1 MAIRNG
7 TIAAAFGRRAQEPC
21 LDLKRLQYFVAVA
34 DTGSF
39 SVAAA
44 SLHLAQSTLSGH
56 VLALEKELGQALLV
70 RHGRGAEP
78 TESGRAL
85 LAHARGIFELAD
97 QARTDMLDRQ
107 ASPRG
112 QVTVGLPPH
121 VALRLSADIVSGFRA
136 QYPNAM
142 VCIEE
147 ALSIRLREWLIAGRL
162 DMALLFDPPA
172 SPQLHM
178 ETMLRESLVVF
189 GTVPLPAQ
197 MRLADVADL
206 PLVLPRAP
214 NAIRQLLESHVGPR
228 RLTLR
233 VVAEVDSI
241 QTVLSIVARGTA
253 CTVLP
258 ASSVQ
263 FWKHSTPLRTAVIH
277 APTIRNRLVL
287 AVPHAK
293 PAMKMTDFTVKLL
306 RRLSAAMG

>member
-1 MAIRNG
+1 MAQKDRV
-7 TIAAAFGRRAQEPC
+7 
-21 LDLKRLQYFVAVA
+21 DLKRLQYFVAVA
-34 DTGSF
+34 DAGSF

-56 VLALEKELGQALLV
+56 VLALEKELGQALLL

-85 LAHARGIFELAD
+85 LAHARGIFDLAER
-97 QARTDMLDRQ
+97 ARTDMLDRQ
-107 ASPRG
+107 SSPRG

-121 VALRLSADIVSGFRA
+121 VALRLSADIVGGFRA
-136 QYPNAM
+136 QFPYAM

-162 DMALLFDPPA
+162 DMALLFDPPV

-178 ETMLRESLVVF
+178 ETMARESLVVF
-189 GTVPLPAQ
+189 STAPLPAQ
-197 MRLADVADL
+197 MRLTDVARL

-214 NAIRQLLESHVGPR
+214 NAIRQLLESHVAPR
-228 RLTLR
+228 RLALG

-241 QTVLSIVARGTA
+241 QTVLSIVARGAA

-258 ASSVQ
+258 ASSIQ
-263 FWKHSTPLRTAVIH
+263 FWTHAAALHTSVIH

-287 AVPHAK
+287 AVPHAR
-293 PAMKMTDFTVKLL
+293 PAMKMTDYTVKLL
-306 RRLSAAMG
+306 RRLSGSMA

>member
-1 MAIRNG
+1 V
-7 TIAAAFGRRAQEPC
+7 
-21 LDLKRLQYFVAVA
+21 DLRRLQYFVAVA
-34 DTGSF
+34 DAGSF

-44 SLHLAQSTLSGH
+44 TLHLAQSTLSGH

-85 LAHARGIFELAD
+85 LAHARAIFELTER
-97 QARTDMLDRQ
+97 ARSDMLDRQ

-121 VALRLSADIVSGFRA
+121 VALRLSADIVSGFRQ

-147 ALSIRLREWLIAGRL
+147 ALSIRLREWLLAGRL

-172 SPQLHM
+172 SPLLHL
-178 ETMLRESLVVF
+178 ETVVRESLVVF
-189 GTVPLPAQ
+189 STAPLPAQ
-197 MRLADVADL
+197 MRLADVAKL

-214 NAIRQLLESHVGPR
+214 NAIRQLLESHVAPR
-228 RLTLR
+228 RLALG

-241 QTVLSIVARGTA
+241 QTVLSIVARGAA

-263 FWKHSTPLRTAVIH
+263 FWQHAVRLHTAAIH
-277 APTIRNRLVL
+277 APAIRNRLVL
-287 AVPHAK
+287 AAPLAE
-293 PAMKMTDFTVKLL
+293 PAMKMTDFTLKLL
-306 RRLSAAMG
+306 RRLGSTMARARP